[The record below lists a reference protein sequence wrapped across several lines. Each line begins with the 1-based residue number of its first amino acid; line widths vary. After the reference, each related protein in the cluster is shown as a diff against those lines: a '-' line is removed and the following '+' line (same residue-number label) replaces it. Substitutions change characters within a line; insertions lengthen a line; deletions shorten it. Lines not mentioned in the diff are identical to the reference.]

1 MSPILKSTITSS
13 EHRYLNLVFTVK
25 AVQLKDL
32 FFLSKNIAKWML
44 LSMDNDFNEN
54 PIAVIGDHFI
64 LRLDYL

>member
-1 MSPILKSTITSS
+1 MSLILKSTIIFS

-44 LSMDNDFNEN
+44 LSMGNDFNEN
-54 PIAVIGDHFI
+54 CIAVGDCFI
-64 LRLDYL
+64 LQLDYL